1 MRYTKDNRNSLL
13 QLALGQDMHA
23 GYPWI
28 VKRYISG
35 LVAFL
40 KNKNKNDIFTKVTVV
55 IFHSFTYIHIHLK
68 GTYQI
73 LLLVQLVPEFQEFL
87 STRVLQ
93 ACLVVLFFLDV
104 PLYQEVQLVHV
115 VL

>member
-40 KNKNKNDIFTKVTVV
+40 KNKK
-55 IFHSFTYIHIHLK
+55 
-68 GTYQI
+68 
-73 LLLVQLVPEFQEFL
+73 
-87 STRVLQ
+87 
-93 ACLVVLFFLDV
+93 
-104 PLYQEVQLVHV
+104 
-115 VL
+115 